1 MTTTALTL
9 DEIHALAYDAL
20 TGNGADHENA
30 SALARTI
37 MTAERD
43 GSVSHGL
50 FRLPAYISSLRSG
63 KANGSARPK
72 AERVSASLI
81 RVDGDHAYAP
91 MSQAVGLP
99 LVIEAARESGVAIL
113 ALTRTHHM
121 AALWPEVEALAEA
134 GLAGFACVSYM
145 PMVAPAG
152 AKKAL
157 FGTNPIAFAWPR
169 PGKSP
174 LCYDMATAAMAMGE
188 VQVAAREG
196 HAVPAGTGLDK
207 NGEMTTD
214 PAAIADGGVL
224 LPFGGY
230 KGSAIAMM
238 VELLAAGLL
247 GEQFSFEAKANDN
260 GDGGPPRGGE
270 FILAMDPARIA
281 GPGWEDHCETFF
293 EQLTGLDGTRLPGE
307 RRHKKRLDTGPRQIN
322 TALVEKIRSLMV

>member
-1 MTTTALTL
+1 MTTTALSL
-9 DEIHALAYDAL
+9 DEIYTLAYEAL

-30 SALARTI
+30 TALSQTI

-50 FRLPAYISSLRSG
+50 FRLPAYITSLRSG
-63 KANGSARPK
+63 KANGKARPV
-72 AERVSASLI
+72 AERISPAVI

-99 LVIEAARESGVAIL
+99 LVIEAAKETGVAIL

-121 AALWPEVEALAEA
+121 AALWPEVEALANE

-145 PMVAPAG
+145 PNVAPAG
-152 AKKAL
+152 ASKPF

-174 LCYDMATAAMAMGE
+174 LCYDMATASMAMGE

-196 HAVPAGTGLDK
+196 HSVPEGTGLDK
-207 NGEMTTD
+207 NGAPTTD
-214 PAAIADGGVL
+214 PKAIADGGVL

-238 VELLAAGLL
+238 VELLAAGLV
-247 GEQFSFEAKANDN
+247 GEQFSYEARENDN
-260 GDGGPPRGGE
+260 GDGGPPQGGE

-281 GPGWEDHCETFF
+281 GAGWEEHCEEFF
-293 EQLTGLDGTRLPGE
+293 ERLTGLDGTRLPGA
-307 RRHKKRLDTGPRQIN
+307 RRHQNRLDEGPRHIN
-322 TALVEKIRSLMV
+322 TALVEKIRGLMV

>member
-30 SALARTI
+30 SALAQTI

-169 PGKSP
+169 PGNHRSATIWRRRPWPWVKFRWPHVKAMLSP
-174 LCYDMATAAMAMGE
+174 QVQGLIKTA
-188 VQVAAREG
+188 R
-196 HAVPAGTGLDK
+196 
-207 NGEMTTD
+207 
-214 PAAIADGGVL
+214 
-224 LPFGGY
+224 
-230 KGSAIAMM
+230 
-238 VELLAAGLL
+238 
-247 GEQFSFEAKANDN
+247 
-260 GDGGPPRGGE
+260 
-270 FILAMDPARIA
+270 
-281 GPGWEDHCETFF
+281 
-293 EQLTGLDGTRLPGE
+293 
-307 RRHKKRLDTGPRQIN
+307 
-322 TALVEKIRSLMV
+322 